1 MHIMNSDSTY
11 VDGLLPVLQKLAKS
25 DICSTIIPGRLYPT
39 RTSHGKV
46 LELRVCCQ
54 SNSNDISDSS
64 NDISVKGENS
74 PFHSIPISNR
84 RSIDEKLFDSS
95 RNVKNILDKN
105 NNSSRKNPRSNSSSS
120 SSNYINNNNN
130 SSDSN
135 MNSNSNSNNSS
146 GFMNKIY
153 SSSSSSSNNNNS
165 INSGFSDSN
174 GNNSSSHFKGKSSHR
189 VLARNGSLV
198 QEVCPYYECS
208 STYSW
213 YIKIYTLRIQ

>member
-1 MHIMNSDSTY
+1 MHVMNSDSTY

-105 NNSSRKNPRSNSSSS
+105 NYSSKRNTRGNSNSSSKNIINNS
-120 SSNYINNNNN
+120 IINNNNK
-130 SSDSN
+130 SSD
-135 MNSNSNSNNSS
+135 SNSNSNNSS

-153 SSSSSSSNNNNS
+153 NSSSSNNS

-174 GNNSSSHFKGKSSHR
+174 GKNSSSHFKGKSSHR

-208 STYSW
+208 STYH
-213 YIKIYTLRIQ
+213 